1 MVELYLYIPLL
12 WTPPVAQMV
21 KNLPAVWETQVQPL
35 GREDPL
41 ETGMATHSSIPAWR
55 IPWTE
60 KPGGLQFTG
69 SQRVG
74 HDWAT
79 NTHIPLLYHIFTC
92 IIYFSICLPI
102 DIGLPKVM
110 IIYFI
115 FSVGHTEVLNKIN
128 IVIIINTL

>member
-1 MVELYLYIPLL
+1 MNSPSGSDDKESACSV
-12 WTPPVAQMV
+12 
-21 KNLPAVWETQVQPL
+21 
-35 GREDPL
+35 GDP
-41 ETGMATHSSIPAWR
+41 GSIPGSGRSPGERNGNLLLPGEFHGQRSLVGYSSWDHR
-55 IPWTE
+55 ESNKTE
-60 KPGGLQFTG
+60 RLMHTM
-69 SQRVG
+69 
-74 HDWAT
+74 
-79 NTHIPLLYHIFTC
+79 PLLYHVFTW